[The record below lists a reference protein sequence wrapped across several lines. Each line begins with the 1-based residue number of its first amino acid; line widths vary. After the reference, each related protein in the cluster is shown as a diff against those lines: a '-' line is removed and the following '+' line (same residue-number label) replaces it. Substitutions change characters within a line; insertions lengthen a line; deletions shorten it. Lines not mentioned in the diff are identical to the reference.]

1 MSKKI
6 ERSTVGCGILIVGIV
21 LLFNMISETPLL
33 GFGILIG
40 IISLCYMLLSGGI
53 RDRRTKTGYK
63 HNRVPTSFG
72 IRLRN
77 TFIGLLVAGLF
88 FVVHYSFFEVVDEDR
103 INRKAVVFAEHG
115 LHLRSD
121 TVVSRNNLLLT
132 IPHGDTIMV
141 FDEQISDEKWIRIV
155 YDGKEG
161 WVNKN
166 YVNQINK

>member
-1 MSKKI
+1 LGKKN
-6 ERSTVGCGILIVGIV
+6 ESATVGLAILGTGVV

-33 GFGILIG
+33 GVGILLA
-40 IISLCYMLLSGGI
+40 IISLCYMLFSGGI

-63 HNRVPTSFG
+63 HNRIPTSFG

-77 TFIGLLVAGLF
+77 TFIGLLVAGVF
-88 FVVHYSFFEVVDEDR
+88 FVVHYSFFEVVGKDR

-141 FDEQISDEKWIRIV
+141 FDEQTSDEKWIRIV

-161 WVNKN
+161 WVSKN